1 MYGEIYQENKYRFTG
16 RKLKKRNEVIKM
28 TIKSGLSAK
37 TPERIFVDAGA
48 VYLNYGLS
56 GEELLGA
63 TRGGNEFNLNRVIRD
78 IEVDGVKGSTKGLRR
93 VTEVRPQITCN
104 LIELSLDNLLK
115 AIAGAN
121 QVGSTKQLV
130 IDSEYVGP
138 GTGAQVIFGL
148 DHPPVVEDTE
158 KVYIDGVLQSRSA
171 KYGSRF
177 VGVNAANNK
186 SFETNLGD
194 WTKGH
199 DDDAIEL
206 VTGGKLGNCLH
217 YTGSAASVAGF
228 LTLSGGSGARLTN
241 LVVGEHY
248 KLRIA
253 VSILADAFIPTFTIK
268 CTGNPESDAIDPGAS
283 WVVHV
288 LEFTAT
294 GTDASIILTATPA
307 PVVGDDL
314 YIDYLELERVDGE
327 YVMNWDK
334 GEVIF
339 AVAPA
344 GGGTPEEVTIGYTYE
359 TIPPFVP
366 TAYADSTEHPGV
378 NTKITY
384 ATHGMLDGDTIIISG
399 TTAGEYDGTW
409 VIEHVTDNTFDIVK
423 VYGTN
428 PVAKGTVYLQGL
440 HDIITGADIGDTDY
454 IDNVAL
460 VGTISG
466 KGNDVICIVKNALAD
481 TGFSLATAPRDEAVP
496 VIVFTGHYD
505 PAYPDTEPWEI
516 HYPRA

>member
-1 MYGEIYQENKYRFTG
+1 MG
-16 RKLKKRNEVIKM
+16 

-48 VYLNYGLS
+48 VYLDYGLS
-56 GEELLGA
+56 TQRLLGA
-63 TRGGNEFNLNRVIRD
+63 TRGGNEFNLNREIRD
-78 IEVDGVKGSTKGLRR
+78 IEVDGVRGSVKGLRR
-93 VTEVRPQITCN
+93 RTVCRPQITCN
-104 LIELSLDNLLK
+104 LIELSLDNLIK
-115 AIAGAN
+115 AIAGAD

-130 IDSEYVGP
+130 IDSEYVGE
-138 GTGAQVIFGL
+138 GDGSQVIFDL
-148 DHPPVVEDTE
+148 DHSNVVEDTE

-171 KYGSRF
+171 KYDSRF

-186 SFETNLGD
+186 NFETGLGD

-199 DDDAIEL
+199 ANDAIAL
-206 VTGGKLGNCLH
+206 VTGGKSGNCLH
-217 YTGSAASVAGF
+217 YTGSADSIPAF

-248 KLRIA
+248 RLRIA
-253 VSILADAFIPTFTIK
+253 LSVLADSFANTITIK
-268 CTGNPESDAIDPGAS
+268 CTGGPASDAITPSAL
-283 WVVHV
+283 WVVYV

-294 GTDASIILTATPA
+294 GTDATIVLTATTPTA
-307 PVVGDDL
+307 ADDL
-314 YIDYLELERVDGE
+314 YIDYLELEKVDGD
-327 YVMNWDK
+327 YVTNWDK

-339 AVAPA
+339 AVAPLV
-344 GGGTPEEVTIGYTYE
+344 TPEYVTAGYTYE

-366 TAYADSTEHPGV
+366 TAYANSTEHPGV

-384 ATHGMLDGDTIIISG
+384 AAHGMLDGDTIIISG

-409 VIEHVTDNTFDIVK
+409 VIEHVTENTFDIVK

-428 PVAKGTVYLQGL
+428 PAAKGTVYLQGL
-440 HDIITGADIGDTDY
+440 HDIITGGDIGDEDY

-466 KGNDVICIVKNALAD
+466 KGQDVICIVKNALAD
-481 TGFSLATAPRDEAVP
+481 QSLALSTAPRDEAVP
-496 VIVFTGHYD
+496 VIVFTGHFD
-505 PAYPDTEPWEI
+505 PADPDTEPWEI
-516 HYPRA
+516 KYPRG